1 MSYFSFLD
9 FLLFVFLMQFVFLYK
24 NSLLGV
30 LIGSFLFEL
39 RGYMTLQKECPQSSS
54 FSSFFYL
61 IILVTCFGSYF
72 SYSCVPFSMLEFVF
86 VFSLVAW
93 FSTVLNYFSSS
104 KYVLYLHKS
113 GEGFLKTFS
122 NLWVEILS
130 EFSRPIALT
139 VRLFV
144 NITAGHMLGGA
155 INSLALS
162 SGLYYS
168 CLSMLAIFAEC
179 VVFVIQSFVFSR
191 LIYLYMM
198 E

>member
-1 MSYFSFLD
+1 MD
-9 FLLFVFLMQFVFLYK
+9 FLLFVFLIQFVFLYK

-30 LIGSFLFEL
+30 LMGGFLSEL
-39 RGYMTLQKECPQSSS
+39 RGYITLQKEHPQSRVS
-54 FSSFFYL
+54 SSFFYL
-61 IILVTCFGSYF
+61 VILDNFFGSYF
-72 SYSCVPFSMLEFVF
+72 SYSCVPFRMLEFVF
-86 VFSLVAW
+86 VFSVVAW
-93 FSTVLNYFSSS
+93 FSTVLNYISSS

-113 GEGFLKTFS
+113 GEGVLKSLS

-130 EFSRPIALT
+130 ELSRPVALT

-162 SGLYYS
+162 SGAFYS
-168 CLSMLAIFAEC
+168 GLSVLAIFAEC
-179 VVFVIQSFVFSR
+179 VVFAIQRFVFSR